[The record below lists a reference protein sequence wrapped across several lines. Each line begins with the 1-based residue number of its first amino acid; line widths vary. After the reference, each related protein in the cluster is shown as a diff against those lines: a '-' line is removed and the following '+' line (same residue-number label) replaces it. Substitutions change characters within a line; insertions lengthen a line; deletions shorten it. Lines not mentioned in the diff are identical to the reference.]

1 MPQIKTTTSAW
12 ADVYAL
18 SGIAPGTALLI
29 QNQSGNVAILQQG
42 AVAPA
47 ATDNT
52 GRWLQ
57 SGLEA
62 VVDAG
67 AAGLWI
73 RCSPNG
79 ITAYVQGGAA

>member
-42 AVAPA
+42 AAAPA

-57 SGLEA
+57 SGVEA

>member
-29 QNQSGNVAILQQG
+29 QNQSGNVALLQTG
-42 AVAPA
+42 ATAPQ

-79 ITAYVQGGAA
+79 ITAYVQGATS

>member
-18 SGIAPGTALLI
+18 SGIAPGTALLV
-29 QNQSGNVAILQQG
+29 QNQSGNVALLQTG
-42 AVAPA
+42 ATAPA
-47 ATDNT
+47 PADNT

-57 SGLEA
+57 SGVEA
-62 VVDAG
+62 VVDSG

>member
-12 ADVYAL
+12 ANVYAL
-18 SGIAPGTALLI
+18 AGITPGTALLV
-29 QNQSGNVAILQQG
+29 QNQSGNVAILQQS
-42 AVAPA
+42 AAAPA
-47 ATDNT
+47 IDDNT

-57 SGLEA
+57 SGVEA

-67 AAGLWI
+67 ATGLWM

-79 ITAYVQGGAA
+79 ITAYVQGATS